1 MFQSLRQNSPIYI
14 LHKGNT
20 PFMEV
25 GTVTNVPV
33 PEFKYKN
40 SPIPPQ
46 YGSPQ
51 EMVVNLTVKINDRI
65 VNYNSIPAQ
74 LDVADT
80 YSNGENIVISD
91 SRDAMNSEVFSY
103 KQRSIDIINSVDQH
117 KAIIAGCDNILND
130 LNPEYAEKQQQQA
143 ELSQLKNQVAD
154 MAKNMQLLIEKLN
167 RKETKDEQNVGNK
180 GA

>member
-14 LHKGNT
+14 FHKGNN
-20 PFMEV
+20 PLLEM
-25 GTVTNVPV
+25 GTVTNVPM
-33 PEFKYKN
+33 PKAKYPN
-40 SPIPPQ
+40 LPIPQ
-46 YGSPQ
+46 YGQPQ
-51 EMVVNLTVKINDRI
+51 EMVVDLTVKINDRI

-91 SRDAMNSEVFSY
+91 NREAMNQEIFSY

-117 KAIIAGCDNILND
+117 KLIIAGCDKVLND

-143 ELSQLKNQVAD
+143 ELSQLKNQMAD
-154 MAKNMQLLIEKLN
+154 MAKSMQELMLSNKKLFEQLKQKG
-167 RKETKDEQNVGNK
+167 KED
-180 GA
+180 A